1 MAISDWLTV
10 TPDTGNSG
18 QTTITVS
25 ASSLS
30 ELSNRAKAIRI
41 TSGNLTEDVLVK
53 QKTSGATLSISPGML
68 VLPDSGGTGTLSV
81 ICSGAWTIS
90 PMRSWIQFSA
100 SAGTGSTTITVTAS
114 SNTSKSD
121 RGATFFINSGS
132 LQDRTDIVQYKDASL
147 TLFPTSFNLGHNG
160 NTQFIMV
167 TPSMQGQTW
176 EIQNYPDWVTAI
188 TPTSSTQEEVVTF
201 SYGPNTSTSARTG
214 NISFLYRGIP
224 QQVALTQ
231 SGEQTF
237 EISPSAVTFPQSGG
251 SSALTITSSTY
262 WKIFYPS
269 FVTGPENGSGSTAIT
284 ITALPN
290 TGLYK
295 EGVITAQTNDGL
307 ISHSINC
314 VLDGPVFVYSPTA
327 ITANWTGGSA
337 TVNIT
342 ADTAWQIISY
352 PNWAT
357 PSTTQGSGNG
367 SVTFTFGV
375 NEGTNSRTE
384 SVQFRCRN
392 RVFSV
397 NITQKPRDL
406 IIIPSSVTFTSA
418 LATST
423 TVNLISGYNWEATNV
438 PSWVTLSQTAGTG
451 NLFITVSVNDNVL
464 DMDRI
469 GSVVFTCNGQQ
480 YSLQVSQG
488 HPDLVLSP
496 NIIGFGLTGGTTSL
510 YITGSTPWTITAP
523 SWITISP
530 SAGTGNGV
538 VTLTVDSAATGR
550 TGSITAQSQANIA
563 NVDIIQNNDFV
574 VPGIITATSLTASTI
589 QYYVKSD
596 NWNFTD
602 EKYEC
607 VPVEILDNNRFNII
621 YEHYNF
627 PDTHAIS
634 SDTDYAA
641 IGYYYP
647 ARLLGFRYQP
657 DFYFRYD
664 ADYGIMGACFLN
676 NNPVTEELIINS
688 QYDNWEIVYTPS
700 WCNVSQLSGG
710 TGYTTLSLTFTN
722 PGYTEYSYIVACCNN
737 NYFKF
742 RVFVTTPVE
751 SKRWSITANGGNL
764 FDSNKLHI
772 QNLVV
777 DVGSGPQL
785 YQSGNYTAATVYWP
799 VVWGSACEGMYI
811 KTVDLGN
818 VDYVGNLA
826 FASGN
831 YIDNLIIPNTVEKIG
846 ASAFTN
852 PITSCTVE
860 SSSKILIMGTGTNE
874 GMSAGHPFN
883 LNVNTFSCDRP
894 IFGYLPGNS
903 NYERGYSLLL
913 GGPSVIIYNYD
924 MRFDSSSCSVR
935 LKYSTY
941 FNEATAVTYTD
952 NSDFTFLNYVG
963 GSYYG
968 VTISLPAC
976 IKKVSSTAFSDAGDT
991 GTLRYASDMAPD
1003 VLAEI
1008 QRQLPGWTFISY

>member
-18 QTTITVS
+18 ITTITVS

-160 NTQFIMV
+160 STQFIMV

-251 SSALTITSSTY
+251 SSALTISSSTS

-307 ISHSINC
+307 ISHTINC

-406 IIIPSSVTFTSA
+406 IIIPTSVTFTTYS
-418 LATST
+418 ATST

-451 NLFITVSVNDNVL
+451 NLYITISADTNPAV
-464 DMDRI
+464 DRT
-469 GSVVFTCNGQQ
+469 GNVVFTCNGQNYSFEIQQ
-480 YSLQVSQG
+480 YG
-488 HPDLVLSP
+488 MER
-496 NIIGFGLTGGTTSL
+496 FGLWWEVSGDSPQSLILGNAPSPVYVSVDGATPVLYDSSLTGTKIRVYYATIWDEVCHWYLYTKAFYTSL
-510 YITGSTPWTITAP
+510 EIGSGVTSIGRNAFYGQELRYLSMPDSITTIGEYAFWGCKSLSYLQLSSNITTIPYACFVGCSGLTHDLIIP
-523 SWITISP
+523 SSVNSIGGGAFAETQFSAITIP
-530 SAGTGNGV
+530 SSVTTIGDSAFSHNQALGSIIIPDSVTNLGPGAFQGCTSLSSATIGTGITSLSYEAFADCDLREFVIPVNVTGV
-538 VTLTVDSAATGR
+538 GYYCFYDNENLHTLTVEGSPKMNTPFYRCWDLYTIYWEGTTWDL
-550 TGSITAQSQANIA
+550 TGSSHPFEGIPSNGTFYYHTGANI
-563 NVDIIQNNDFV
+563 
-574 VPGIITATSLTASTI
+574 GSLQSDSDLST
-589 QYYVKSD
+589 
-596 NWNFTD
+596 W
-602 EKYEC
+602 
-607 VPVEILDNNRFNII
+607 
-621 YEHYNF
+621 
-627 PDTHAIS
+627 
-634 SDTDYAA
+634 
-641 IGYYYP
+641 
-647 ARLLGFRYQP
+647 
-657 DFYFRYD
+657 
-664 ADYGIMGACFLN
+664 
-676 NNPVTEELIINS
+676 
-688 QYDNWEIVYTPS
+688 
-700 WCNVSQLSGG
+700 
-710 TGYTTLSLTFTN
+710 TFT
-722 PGYTEYSYIVACCNN
+722 
-737 NYFKF
+737 
-742 RVFVTTPVE
+742 
-751 SKRWSITANGGNL
+751 
-764 FDSNKLHI
+764 
-772 QNLVV
+772 
-777 DVGSGPQL
+777 
-785 YQSGNYTAATVYWP
+785 
-799 VVWGSACEGMYI
+799 
-811 KTVDLGN
+811 
-818 VDYVGNLA
+818 
-826 FASGN
+826 
-831 YIDNLIIPNTVEKIG
+831 
-846 ASAFTN
+846 
-852 PITSCTVE
+852 
-860 SSSKILIMGTGTNE
+860 
-874 GMSAGHPFN
+874 
-883 LNVNTFSCDRP
+883 
-894 IFGYLPGNS
+894 
-903 NYERGYSLLL
+903 
-913 GGPSVIIYNYD
+913 
-924 MRFDSSSCSVR
+924 
-935 LKYSTY
+935 TY
-941 FNEATAVTYTD
+941 
-952 NSDFTFLNYVG
+952 
-963 GSYYG
+963 
-968 VTISLPAC
+968 
-976 IKKVSSTAFSDAGDT
+976 
-991 GTLRYASDMAPD
+991 
-1003 VLAEI
+1003 
-1008 QRQLPGWTFISY
+1008 

>member
-18 QTTITVS
+18 ITTITVS
-25 ASSLS
+25 ASSLL
-30 ELSNRAKAIRI
+30 ELSNRAKSIHI

-53 QKTSGATLSISPGML
+53 QKTTGASLSISPGRL

-81 ICSGAWTIS
+81 ICSGVWTIS

-132 LQDRTDIVQYKDASL
+132 LQDRTDIVQYKEASL

-251 SSALTITSSTY
+251 SSALTISSSTS

-307 ISHSINC
+307 ISHTINC

-352 PNWAT
+352 PNWVT

-406 IIIPSSVTFTSA
+406 IIIPSSVTFTTYS
-418 LATST
+418 ATST
-423 TVNLISGYNWEATNV
+423 TVNLISGYNWEATNI

-451 NLFITVSVNDNVL
+451 NIYITISADTNPAV
-464 DMDRI
+464 DRT
-469 GSVVFTCNGQQ
+469 GSVVFTCNGQNYSFEIQQ
-480 YSLQVSQG
+480 YGMERFGLWWEVTVTGTTCYLNNRPNNLYISIDGATPVPYG
-488 HPDLVLSP
+488 P
-496 NIIGFGLTGGTTSL
+496 NIGTSSQTRTVRVYSPTVWKWAMAGETSMTIQNAENPTTLRTGPGITVVEDEAITQCRFLTAVTFDTAVTVGDSAFYRCAIESISFGGTTDVGNASFVGYDYAGYRFRL
-510 YITGSTPWTITAP
+510 NNLNTTKLRNIGEHAFVCAASGNLVLGGEINTIADEAFVDPDDSGYGQICDLTTV
-523 SWITISP
+523 TIN
-530 SAGTGNGV
+530 GNGNTTIGESAFNNGSKLQSIV
-538 VTLTVDSAATGR
+538 ISGVSSIGDYAFADFSTGVTAITVYGNGNTTIGDYAFTPDASYYPF
-550 TGSITAQSQANIA
+550 NCLLE
-563 NVDIIQNNDFV
+563 FV
-574 VPGIITATSLTASTI
+574 NLSGITSL
-589 QYYVKSD
+589 
-596 NWNFTD
+596 
-602 EKYEC
+602 
-607 VPVEILDNNRFNII
+607 
-621 YEHYNF
+621 
-627 PDTHAIS
+627 
-634 SDTDYAA
+634 
-641 IGYYYP
+641 G
-647 ARLLGFRYQP
+647 
-657 DFYFRYD
+657 
-664 ADYGIMGACFLN
+664 
-676 NNPVTEELIINS
+676 
-688 QYDNWEIVYTPS
+688 
-700 WCNVSQLSGG
+700 
-710 TGYTTLSLTFTN
+710 
-722 PGYTEYSYIVACCNN
+722 
-737 NYFKF
+737 
-742 RVFVTTPVE
+742 E
-751 SKRWSITANGGNL
+751 S
-764 FDSNKLHI
+764 
-772 QNLVV
+772 
-777 DVGSGPQL
+777 
-785 YQSGNYTAATVYWP
+785 
-799 VVWGSACEGMYI
+799 
-811 KTVDLGN
+811 
-818 VDYVGNLA
+818 A
-826 FASGN
+826 FASHDSGSGERRYTKIHSVN
-831 YIDNLIIPNTVEKIG
+831 LTGVKNIGRYSFEGSQITELNLPDIETLGWAFNNCTALTTVHIGSHLTGYLQGFAGCTSLNTIYLDNTNTLYANG
-846 ASAFTN
+846 FTGV
-852 PITSCTVE
+852 PA
-860 SSSKILIMGTGTNE
+860 TGTFYYH
-874 GMSAGHPFN
+874 AGTDISSFQNNTN
-883 LNVNTFSCDRP
+883 LS
-894 IFGYLPGNS
+894 
-903 NYERGYSLLL
+903 
-913 GGPSVIIYNYD
+913 
-924 MRFDSSSCSVR
+924 
-935 LKYSTY
+935 
-941 FNEATAVTYTD
+941 
-952 NSDFTFLNYVG
+952 
-963 GSYYG
+963 
-968 VTISLPAC
+968 
-976 IKKVSSTAFSDAGDT
+976 
-991 GTLRYASDMAPD
+991 
-1003 VLAEI
+1003 
-1008 QRQLPGWTFISY
+1008 GWTFTTY